1 MKLET
6 TKGEF
11 RGNAIECVEWL
22 EEQQPS
28 HASVVIGGHS
38 ATIDAM
44 PGEWERGLREAVVEI
59 TEDADIEGG
68 EEEWQ
73 QYLSVDQLAEAIAA
87 E

>member
-6 TKGEF
+6 TKGEYN
-11 RGNAIECVEWL
+11 GNAVECVEWL
-22 EEQQPS
+22 EDHQPS
-28 HASVVIGGHS
+28 HASVVIGCHS

-44 PGEWERGLREAVVEI
+44 PGEWERGLRVAVVEI
-59 TEDADIEGG
+59 TKDADVEGG

-73 QYLSVDQLAEAIAA
+73 QYLSVDQLADLVEN